1 MNFNPD
7 SATWTE
13 HQQQHLE
20 LGLLVTDALKDGH
33 DIVEFYNKSMLFLR
47 VRRGRSMSI
56 QFRDLRNGMESYCGR
71 ILSIKAPTLV
81 SSSIK

>member
-1 MNFNPD
+1 M
-7 SATWTE
+7 
-13 HQQQHLE
+13 
-20 LGLLVTDALKDGH
+20 TDALKDGH

-81 SSSIK
+81 SSSIKRILPLRHLSGDQITFS